1 MKTSTF
7 TALMVPF
14 VAVMVMVAVTA
25 GPVSAQQYRPFQ
37 MYDQSGWAAPAQ
49 AGSTGQEALTGLEH
63 TGIPPFNFGSTASSQ
78 TSQFFYD
85 GNMRYF
91 RDRWSG
97 GGPGVGG
104 DSGLSVMRQFP

>member
-14 VAVMVMVAVTA
+14 LAVMMTLALTVGPA
-25 GPVSAQQYRPFQ
+25 GAQQSRPFH
-37 MYDQSGWAAPAQ
+37 MYDSNMWAAPAQ
-49 AGSTGQEALTGLEH
+49 AGSTGQETLTELERTGL
-63 TGIPPFNFGSTASSQ
+63 PPFNFGSTASSQ
-78 TSQFFYD
+78 TSQFYYD

-91 RDRWSG
+91 RNRWSG

-104 DSGLSVMRQFP
+104 DSGLSILHQFP